1 MLAKIA
7 INLVQLLKDVA
18 EIIQIQNSILEFR
31 DLSEKIFQYVSCKL
45 TVLS

>member
-18 EIIQIQNSILEFR
+18 EIIQIQTIIPEFR
-31 DLSEKIFQYVSCKL
+31 DLSEKNISMTHL
-45 TVLS
+45 L